1 MPKISTYPV
10 VAPASNDLVTVTDA
24 SDSNN
29 TKNVTVESLSVTVYS
44 GAYSEIYDA
53 TSGGVTPIAASG
65 TFYPLVCATTQ
76 GATNDA
82 TLSQNSLGLVT
93 NNGATRT
100 FLVTYCVSCTSGNN
114 NNIMFK
120 LAKNGAAISYS
131 ESDTIAS
138 SNGKATSTS
147 NSVIVTLATSDTIQ
161 VYGANANSTTSI
173 TLEHL
178 NIIIRQL

>member
-10 VAPASNDLVTVTDA
+10 VTPASNDLITVTDA
-24 SDSNN
+24 SDSNA
-29 TKNVTVESLSVTVYS
+29 TKNVTIGSLSATM
-44 GAYSEIYDA
+44 AYSEIYDA
-53 TSGGVTPIAASG
+53 TSGDVTAIAVSG

-100 FLVTYCVSCTSGNN
+100 FLVTYCASCTSANN
-114 NNIMFK
+114 NNIMFR
-120 LAKNGAAISYS
+120 LAKNGATISYS
-131 ESDTIAS
+131 ESDTITS
-138 SNGKATSTS
+138 SGGKATSTS

-161 VYGANANSTTSI
+161 VYGANATSTTSI

-178 NIIIRQL
+178 NILIRQI